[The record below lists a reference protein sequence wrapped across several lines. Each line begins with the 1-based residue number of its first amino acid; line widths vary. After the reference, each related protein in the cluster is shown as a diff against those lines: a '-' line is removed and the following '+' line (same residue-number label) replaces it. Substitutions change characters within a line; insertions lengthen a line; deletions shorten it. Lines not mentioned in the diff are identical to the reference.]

1 MGDFFGT
8 IYSWFQSLWC
18 DNLNLYLWG
27 YEPATQSYSGTNIY
41 NIAGLVTVI
50 VALVVVLVYYY
61 IINHPRWCKWW
72 SWPITLL
79 LNSVVGLFVAFGMS
93 YSKYINGYIPQELV
107 YQFDEDG
114 NVIAHLITSLDCWG
128 FGIGGAI
135 VSALFFIV
143 FTFVFKWWSTNA
155 KHVPFL

>member
-72 SWPITLL
+72 SWLITLL

-93 YSKYINGYIPQELV
+93 YSNYINGYIKPTIDASLVKEDTPRSISQPQPA
-107 YQFDEDG
+107 Q
-114 NVIAHLITSLDCWG
+114 VIHNEGVTRRKEVCSN
-128 FGIGGAI
+128 GI
-135 VSALFFIV
+135 
-143 FTFVFKWWSTNA
+143 N
-155 KHVPFL
+155 

>member
-50 VALVVVLVYYY
+50 VALVVVLVYY
-61 IINHPRWCKWW
+61 
-72 SWPITLL
+72 
-79 LNSVVGLFVAFGMS
+79 
-93 YSKYINGYIPQELV
+93 
-107 YQFDEDG
+107 
-114 NVIAHLITSLDCWG
+114 
-128 FGIGGAI
+128 
-135 VSALFFIV
+135 
-143 FTFVFKWWSTNA
+143 
-155 KHVPFL
+155 

>member
-8 IYSWFQSLWC
+8 IYSWFKSLWC
-18 DNLNLYLWG
+18 DYLNYFLWG
-27 YEPATQSYSGTNIY
+27 YEPATLSYSGTNMY
-41 NIAGLVTVI
+41 TIAGLVTAI
-50 VALVVVLVYYY
+50 VALVIVLVYYY

-72 SWPITLL
+72 SWLIALL

-93 YSKYINGYIPQELV
+93 YSNYINGYIPQELV
-107 YQFDEDG
+107 YQFDEEE

-143 FTFVFKWWSTNA
+143 FTFVLKWWSTNA